1 MQTRLVRS
9 LLLPA
14 TLLMA
19 FLPPAFAQPPGPWVH
34 PHPPMTERADG
45 PALGVL
51 VDELP
56 FEKLD
61 ELGLSYGVGVERVI
75 PDTPAAEAGLQ
86 PGDILTEVD
95 GHPVFSVPRLRWLV
109 AQAETGKAV
118 TLTYRRDEKTA
129 TAEITPRILPE
140 GIPPSPHR
148 PAHPGTPG
156 YLGVRLQPLTPGLR
170 EAFAVPENTGALVA
184 EVSDDSPAARAGL
197 RAGDVIVKMD
207 RRTVHDSDDVVRVL
221 DYLGPGEPVKIDIIR
236 DKGRQTVSAKLGEDT
251 QQRGYSPHPSWHHPD
266 PESLPF
272 FADPDWWEDMQQYME
287 RWRDYREQS
296 RDEAPG
302 RAL

>member
-1 MQTRLVRS
+1 MQIKPLRF
-9 LLLPA
+9 LLIPA
-14 TLLMA
+14 TFLMS
-19 FLPPAFAQPPGPWVH
+19 FLPPAFAQPPGAWEH
-34 PHPPMTERADG
+34 PHPPVVERADG

-61 ELGLSYGVGVERVI
+61 EFGLSYGVGIERVI
-75 PDTPAAEAGLQ
+75 PDTPAAQAGLQ
-86 PGDILTEVD
+86 AGDILTEVD

-109 AQAETGKAV
+109 AQAEAGTAV
-118 TLTYRRDEKTA
+118 TVTYRRDDTTA
-129 TAEITPRILPE
+129 TAEITPRKLHA
-140 GIPPSPHR
+140 GMPPSPHR

-170 EAFAVPENTGALVA
+170 EAFDVPEDTGALVA
-184 EVSDDSPAARAGL
+184 EVSPDSPAARAGL

-207 RRTVHDSDDVVRVL
+207 RRTVRAIDDVLRVL

-236 DKGRQTVSAKLGEDT
+236 DKDRQTISAELGENT
-251 QQRGYSPHPSWHHPD
+251 EQRGYTRHPSWHHPD

-287 RWRDYREQS
+287 RWRDHREQS
-296 RDEAPG
+296 RDEVPG
-302 RAL
+302 RIL